1 MHSSG
6 DEEVPAFSA
15 ADFSLDDAVKFA
27 GLSRA
32 IVLRL
37 VKAGIVAPQEGSGT
51 ACRFTFADLI
61 VLRAARGLYA
71 SNVSSR
77 RVLAALRKLR
87 RRLPSELPL
96 SGVRVCVAEGDVVVQ
111 DRGARWQALTG
122 QLLLD
127 FEALPH
133 NRGAIVERYRP
144 VGSEAM
150 DHFERACR
158 MEDDAPEA
166 ACELYRRAIACDGSA
181 VHAYINL
188 GCLLHARRQWPEA
201 EAVYRSALVACS
213 ERASI
218 LFNLAVLFEDRGAI
232 AEAIRTYGEAID
244 ADPALADA
252 HFNLARLFAALGRT
266 RDALRAYNDYRRL
279 AADSSDP

>member
-1 MHSSG
+1 M
-6 DEEVPAFSA
+6 P
-15 ADFSLDDAVKFA
+15 DFSLDDAVKFA

-37 VKAGIVAPQEGSGT
+37 VKADIVTALQTSGKGY
-51 ACRFTFADLI
+51 RFTFPDLI

-71 SNVSSR
+71 SNVASR
-77 RVLAALRKLR
+77 RVLAALRTLR
-87 RRLPSELPL
+87 TRLPSHLPM
-96 SGVRVCVAEGDVVVQ
+96 SGLRVCVAEGDVVVQ
-111 DRGARWQALTG
+111 DRGARWQALSG

-127 FEALPH
+127 FEALPQE
-133 NRGAIVERYRP
+133 NGAMIAHHRADAT
-144 VGSEAM
+144 EAM

-166 ACELYRRAIACDGSA
+166 ACDHYRRAIACDSSA

-188 GCLLHARRQWPEA
+188 GCLLHARRRWSEA
-201 EAVYRSALVACS
+201 EAVYRSALSACS
-213 ERASI
+213 ERGTV

-232 AEAIRTYGEAID
+232 AEAIRTYDEAI
-244 ADPALADA
+244 AAEPGIADA
-252 HFNLARLFAALGRT
+252 HFNLARLYAALGRT

-279 AADSSDP
+279 AADPCQP